1 MHPIVPRGRIAR
13 RLFTLCLLLFRN
25 RLDFSRHQ
33 MLRFE
38 EQRTNDLL
46 QTLLPERIT
55 IQLKQARGVAP
66 QPCFNSFQLPGLTWS
81 LLA

>member
-1 MHPIVPRGRIAR
+1 
-13 RLFTLCLLLFRN
+13 
-25 RLDFSRHQ
+25 

-55 IQLKQARGVAP
+55 IQLKQMDSKDALIAEQFDNVTILFSDIVGFTCTRSACFARVCAH
-66 QPCFNSFQLPGLTWS
+66 CLS
-81 LLA
+81 LCAE